1 MLFHY
6 QIKNY
11 YVYTESTDM
20 RSGIDSLSG
29 IVKNQLQQNPLS
41 GDLFIF
47 LNKRKTQLKLLH
59 WQDDGFAI
67 FYKRLEKGT
76 YELPQIKTR
85 LSHQIKPEELL
96 FLLQGVMLKTVKKR
110 TRYTHQAVC
119 K

>member
-11 YVYTESTDM
+11 YVYTEGTDM

-47 LNKRKTQLKLLH
+47 LNKRKTQIKLLH

-76 YELPQIKTR
+76 YELPQIKTG
-85 LSHQIKPEELL
+85 LSHQIKSEELL

-110 TRYTHQAVC
+110 TRYTHQPVC

>member
-11 YVYTESTDM
+11 YVYTEGTDM

-47 LNKRKTQLKLLH
+47 LNKRKTQ
-59 WQDDGFAI
+59 
-67 FYKRLEKGT
+67 
-76 YELPQIKTR
+76 IK
-85 LSHQIKPEELL
+85 
-96 FLLQGVMLKTVKKR
+96 
-110 TRYTHQAVC
+110 
-119 K
+119 

>member
-11 YVYTESTDM
+11 YVYTNSVDM
-20 RSGIDSLSG
+20 RCGIDSLSG

-59 WQDDGFAI
+59 WQEDGFAL
-67 FYKRLEKGT
+67 FCKRLEKGT
-76 YELPQIKTR
+76 YELPIKGAG

-96 FLLQGVMLKTVKKR
+96 FMLQGVMLKTVKKR
-110 TRYTHQAVC
+110 TRYTHQDVC